1 MTNGQ
6 YNTIKR
12 IINHEMSEDDAE
24 ILGKRIMVASRVAS
38 ALYNDLTNNY
48 HGGLLYEGNPTKEL
62 WCKRIAEIALDI
74 ADEIIFQAV
83 TRNQKNALN
92 NE

>member
-12 IINHEMSEDDAE
+12 IINHEMSEDDAV

-38 ALYNDLTNNY
+38 ALYTDSTK
-48 HGGLLYEGNPTKEL
+48 HVGGLVYADESAKEER
-62 WCKRIAEIALDI
+62 CKRIAETALDI